1 MKKHFISNLILLVTV
16 NLLIKPFWILGVE
29 RNIQLTLGYEQ
40 YGIYAGLMAFSFL
53 VVTLLDMGINTYAAS
68 TVAKSPLLLKTEFI
82 PLTLFKV
89 FTAVVYIG
97 LTYFLAKL
105 FNYEGW
111 RIQLLLWIGLNQV
124 LSYFFTFFR
133 SLIGGLQLYKT
144 DSLLSVADRSMMV
157 LLCGFLLWGNYTAVT
172 LNLFIGAQTI
182 AYLVAIVSGS
192 LVLIPHLKG
201 LQFKVFTGQIKHV
214 IKKTLPY
221 ALLSLVM
228 TLYTRLDAVL
238 IKQLLVDGDVQNG
251 IYASSYRLLD
261 ACNMMVAMVSMLLLP
276 MFSKMIADK
285 QHPESLVE
293 LASAVMIVP
302 ATVIAFGAFFYKEAL
317 MKSMFPAS
325 SDQAYEVF
333 GWIILSF
340 IPMSMMYIYGTLLT
354 ANANLKTL
362 IKYASIGLVINILL
376 NLILIPPYKALGAA
390 IATLSTQAFI
400 GFSNFIAAKKELN
413 LQFSTYF
420 SKRFFVSIAF
430 IFVCC
435 LMTSIYVKSWF
446 WGFLVIGTLSMAV
459 TFSSK
464 LLSLRSIGAL
474 LPLQAD
480 KIKDNQ

>member
-1 MKKHFISNLILLVTV
+1 
-16 NLLIKPFWILGVE
+16 
-29 RNIQLTLGYEQ
+29 
-40 YGIYAGLMAFSFL
+40 
-53 VVTLLDMGINTYAAS
+53 
-68 TVAKSPLLLKTEFI
+68 
-82 PLTLFKV
+82 
-89 FTAVVYIG
+89 
-97 LTYFLAKL
+97 
-105 FNYEGW
+105 
-111 RIQLLLWIGLNQV
+111 
-124 LSYFFTFFR
+124 
-133 SLIGGLQLYKT
+133 
-144 DSLLSVADRSMMV
+144 
-157 LLCGFLLWGNYTAVT
+157 
-172 LNLFIGAQTI
+172 
-182 AYLVAIVSGS
+182 
-192 LVLIPHLKG
+192 
-201 LQFKVFTGQIKHV
+201 
-214 IKKTLPY
+214 
-221 ALLSLVM
+221 M